1 MQKEFVSLAEYEQS
15 LKKLREQHKQVFVQ
29 SEKLREMIE
38 TVQQNS
44 QQELSESLS
53 KLTRKFTLET

>member
-29 SEKLREMIE
+29 SEKLKEMIE
-38 TVQQNS
+38 NVQQNS

>member
-1 MQKEFVSLAEYEQS
+1 MQKEFVSLAEFEQS

-29 SEKLREMIE
+29 SEKLKEMIE